1 MDVFLQRDASLATT
15 KKKNIFLFSW
25 WDSRVEA
32 QSARHV
38 QVHMEL
44 TADDA
49 AAEEGG
55 DMDGQAEAKELS
67 RLDLVHEELAFD
79 VCPATNRWSRERL
92 LGKSFG

>member
-1 MDVFLQRDASLATT
+1 
-15 KKKNIFLFSW
+15 
-25 WDSRVEA
+25 
-32 QSARHV
+32 
-38 QVHMEL
+38 MEL
-44 TADDA
+44 TACDDA